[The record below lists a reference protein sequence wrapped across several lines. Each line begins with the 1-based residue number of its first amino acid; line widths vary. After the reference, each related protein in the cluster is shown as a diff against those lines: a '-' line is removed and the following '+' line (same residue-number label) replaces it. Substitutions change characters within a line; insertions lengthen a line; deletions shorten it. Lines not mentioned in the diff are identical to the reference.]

1 MIHGTSMRISV
12 LPILLAAG
20 IATLATAEGVGGG
33 IDLFVSRCL
42 REGPKFEA
50 TLSKARQEGWAPL
63 AADMAMA
70 FTPVDDP
77 IAIEGWMI
85 GDGEGTP
92 FEALV
97 VYKAMVGRRT
107 VEGCTT
113 ASAGS
118 DARSVEKGLKGL
130 IQARPLGE
138 EQGQDTIYKRFSTNV
153 AGRDIAITLTLPR
166 YPRGTDQVLASA
178 VAEELV
184 EN

>member
-1 MIHGTSMRISV
+1 MKISV
-12 LPILLAAG
+12 LPILLAAM
-20 IATLATAEGVGGG
+20 IAMPATANGAETSV
-33 IDLFVSRCL
+33 DLFVSHCL

-63 AADMAMA
+63 AADMVMA

-77 IAIEGWMI
+77 IAIESWTI
-85 GDGEGTP
+85 GDGERTP

-97 VYKAMVGRRT
+97 VYRAMVGKRT

-118 DARSVEKGLKGL
+118 DARAAEKGLTGL
-130 IQARPLGE
+130 VQARLLGE
-138 EQGQDTIYKRFSTNV
+138 EQGQDTIYRRYSANV